1 MQEPILDDVADNA
14 GELPVI
20 SELDSLKAKADKMGV
35 KYHPSISADKLREKI
50 TAKLNGTP
58 EVPDAPAEDAA
69 AAPAAVV
76 QAEAPAVETENQRK
90 LRKKREASELVRI
103 RVTCMNPNKKDWD
116 GEIFTAANSTVGTF
130 KKYVPFNA
138 DEGWHVPRIIYNMI
152 VQRQCQVFVTKK
164 RGPNG
169 ISSKEGKMIR
179 EFAVE
184 VLPMLTEEELH
195 DLAQRQAMAK
205 SID

>member
-1 MQEPILDDVADNA
+1 MQEPIDNVADND
-14 GELPVI
+14 GELTLPDPLV
-20 SELDSLKAKADKMGV
+20 SLKAKADKMGLS
-35 KYHPSISADKLREKI
+35 YHPNIGLEKLREKVS
-50 TAKLNGTP
+50 AHLNGTP
-58 EVPDAPAEDAA
+58 ETPDAPVVPVAE
-69 AAPAAVV
+69 V
-76 QAEAPAVETENQRK
+76 PAVESDVARR

-103 RVTCMNPNKKDWD
+103 RVVCMNPNKKEWD
-116 GEIFTAANSTVGTF
+116 GEIFTAANATVGTF

-164 RGPNG
+164 GPRGVAY
-169 ISSKEGKMIR
+169 KEGKMIR

-184 VLPMLTEEELH
+184 VLPLLTEGELH

-205 SID
+205 AID